1 MPPSSSKRKRVSE
14 VDPQQF
20 PGKHSIFTQWAQDRG
35 VKINGVKAAHIPGR
49 GIGLQ
54 TTGRVKKGE
63 RLIFIP
69 EKAMF
74 KPDPSLPKH
83 KGLENISPQAQLAV
97 SAVLNFQGNSGEL
110 EIWSDVL
117 PSLSQFNESMPM
129 LWPKSL
135 LQHLPPPVHQP
146 LERQLADY
154 KRDWGTVE
162 ALLKKEHFG
171 EHDFKYWW
179 LIVNSRSFHWKSPRA
194 KGGIMV
200 MCPFID
206 YMNHGPTGSTCNVT
220 MTNDGYE
227 VVADRNYG
235 KQIRFPSS
243 IPECSNTISLLPSR
257 LHQSPSPLLFFAKA
271 LEQFKP
277 GKHNLPLNHS
287 ISPHHPSY

>member
-1 MPPSSSKRKRVSE
+1 MPPSSSKRKRASE
-14 VDPQQF
+14 ADLQQI
-20 PGKHSIFTQWAQDRG
+20 PDKHSIFTHWAQDRG
-35 VKINGVKAAHIPGR
+35 VEINGVKAAHIPGR

-74 KPDPSLPKH
+74 KPDPSLPKQN
-83 KGLENISPQAQLAV
+83 GLKNISPQAHLAV
-97 SAVLNFQGNSGEL
+97 SAVLNFHGNSGEL
-110 EIWSDVL
+110 EIWSGVL

-146 LERQLADY
+146 LERQFADY
-154 KRDWGTVE
+154 KRDWETVQ
-162 ALLKKEHFG
+162 AFVTKMAFG
-171 EHDFKYWW
+171 ELDFKYWW
-179 LIVNSRSFHWKSPRA
+179 LIVNSRSFHWKPPHGR
-194 KGGIMV
+194 GGVMV

-220 MTNDGYE
+220 MIDDGYE

-235 KQIRFPSS
+235 KQIFNLFCHSFSS
-243 IPECSNTISLLPSR
+243 IFLKCLKSVQQIVTTQAR
-257 LHQSPSPLLFFAKA
+257 
-271 LEQFKP
+271 
-277 GKHNLPLNHS
+277 
-287 ISPHHPSY
+287 